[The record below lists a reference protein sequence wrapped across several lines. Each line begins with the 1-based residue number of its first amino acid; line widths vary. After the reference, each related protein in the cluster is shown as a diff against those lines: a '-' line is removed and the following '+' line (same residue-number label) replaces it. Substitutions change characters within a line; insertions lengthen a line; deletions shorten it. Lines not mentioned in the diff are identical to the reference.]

1 MLETRRAWLNKAL
14 ALAPATLQAA
24 QKARHELDE
33 SADYFTLRVDQLE
46 RQVADLYDAAPS
58 RQSHAPATK
67 RPFTLRTDAEKE
79 VLQRCTDAIAQARAG
94 KMITASASPAQT
106 TPRLAGGGAAAPPPP
121 RFGSN

>member
-1 MLETRRAWLNKAL
+1 MLETKRAWLNKAL
-14 ALAPATLQAA
+14 ALAPATLQAS

-33 SADYFTLRVDQLE
+33 SVDYFTLRVDQLE
-46 RQVADLYDAAPS
+46 RQVADLHDAAPS

-94 KMITASASPAQT
+94 KMITASASPET
-106 TPRLAGGGAAAPPPP
+106 TPQLAGGGAAAPPPP
-121 RFGSN
+121 RFG